1 MIKSIRFRKGILRK
15 VCDNVSTKMDC
26 WVFECKVC
34 GHLIFIKKDKGLK
47 KLKNYQCP
55 GCQTLNDRN
64 WVFVGEGNSKTFE
77 WK

>member
-34 GHLIFIKKDKGLK
+34 GHLIFIKKDKDLK
-47 KLKNYQCP
+47 KLIKCQCP
-55 GCQTLNDRN
+55 ECQILDDRN